1 MMPDEPRPFSTGS
14 REKAV
19 LPGIDGKEENELW
32 FM

>member
-1 MMPDEPRPFSTGS
+1 MNRDPFSTGS